1 MPPDPEEGSP
11 KRLHEERMN
20 LPGLSYYQEFP
31 SSEVVGFL
39 KRFELFMIEVVLF
52 CSQNVRNLRR
62 MLMQRFYLGHD
73 HDMSP
78 TSVCE
83 GAYELD
89 R

>member
-39 KRFELFMIEVVLF
+39 KSFCSESFVRLVLF
-52 CSQNVRNLRR
+52 SFLSFLYFKIKNPNV
-62 MLMQRFYLGHD
+62 H
-73 HDMSP
+73 
-78 TSVCE
+78 E
-83 GAYELD
+83 
-89 R
+89 